1 MTLRTLFLA
10 LSIVVLIAPLAF
22 GFNAASKL
30 CWDPN
35 TEADLVGYK
44 LYLTLVGQPT
54 VVKDVLKATAT
65 ATAPCTG
72 GQIGVTLG
80 SLSLP
85 DGQYGGKAT
94 AYDSNG
100 NESAM
105 SAEVIPSPF
114 LLDATSPAAVKGLSV
129 K

>member
-1 MTLRTLFLA
+1 MKTLGLAFTL
-10 LSIVVLIAPLAF
+10 VLLMAPLTF
-22 GFNAASKL
+22 GFNAANKL

-35 TEADLVGYK
+35 TEADLAGYK

-54 VVKDVLKATAT
+54 VVKDVPKATAT

-100 NESAM
+100 NESAL